1 MIIDSHC
8 HVWPD
13 HIAPQLLSEK
23 IAGLDAM
30 GDGTLSGLLAKMD
43 QAGIEYGCCLGV
55 ATVAKNLEKTNE
67 FIGSVDRSRFVPFG
81 SIHPDRT
88 LEDNMRSL
96 RENNIVGV
104 KLHPNFQGIDLA
116 DPRVIE
122 ICHALAEDG
131 IVVIT
136 HAGEGSDAAA
146 TERGSPEKVVALADA
161 VPDLTLMAC
170 HYGAYHQL
178 DEGERIVVG
187 SRVILETSWPPTM
200 AILDPE
206 RIRSIIERHGVER
219 VVFGSDW
226 PMADP
231 QAEIA
236 GIKALGLSAEDEA
249 LVLGGNLARILGLK
263 SATESTTQSAEPTP
277 DGTR

>member
-13 HIAPQLLSEK
+13 AIAAQVLSAK
-23 IAGLDAM
+23 IAGLDPM
-30 GDGTLSGLLAKMD
+30 GNGTVSGLLEKMD
-43 QAGIEYGCCLGV
+43 VAGIDYACCLGV

-67 FIGSVDRSRFVPFG
+67 FIGSVDRSRLIPFG
-81 SIHPDRT
+81 TIHPDRS
-88 LEDNMRSL
+88 LDDNMVSL
-96 RENNIVGV
+96 VENGIIGV

-116 DPRVIE
+116 DPRVID
-122 ICHALAEDG
+122 ICWALADAG

-146 TERGSPEKVVALADA
+146 TERGNPEKVLALSEAI
-161 VPDLTLMAC
+161 PHLTLMAC

-178 DEGERIVVG
+178 DLGEKVLVG

-200 AILDPE
+200 TILDPD
-206 RIRSIIERHGVER
+206 RIRSIIERHGADK
-219 VVFGSDW
+219 VVYGSDW

-231 QAEIA
+231 VAEIE
-236 GIKALGLSAEDEA
+236 GVRALGLSEVDQSA
-249 LVLGGNLARILGLK
+249 VLGGNLGRLLNISK
-263 SATESTTQSAEPTP
+263 
-277 DGTR
+277 

>member
-13 HIAPQLLSEK
+13 TIAPQVLSGK
-23 IAGLDAM
+23 IAGLDPM
-30 GDGTLSGLLAKMD
+30 GSGTMSGLLEKMD
-43 QAGIEYGCCLGV
+43 DAGIDYACCLGV

-67 FIGSVDRSRFVPFG
+67 FIGSVDRSRLIPFG
-81 SIHPDRT
+81 TIHPDRT
-88 LEDNMRSL
+88 LEENMTSLVDN
-96 RENNIVGV
+96 EIVGV

-122 ICHALAEDG
+122 ICQALADEG

-136 HAGEGSDAAA
+136 HAGEGSDSAA
-146 TERGSPEKVVALADA
+146 TERGSPEKVLALSEA
-161 VPDLTLMAC
+161 VPHLTLMAC

-178 DEGERIVVG
+178 DLGEKVLVG

-200 AILDPE
+200 TLLDPD
-206 RIRSIIERHGVER
+206 RIRSIIERHGADK
-219 VVFGSDW
+219 VVYGSDW

-231 QAEIA
+231 VAEIA
-236 GIKALGLSAEDEA
+236 GVRALGLSQSDETA
-249 LVLGGNLARILGLK
+249 VLGGNLARILGM
-263 SATESTTQSAEPTP
+263 SS
-277 DGTR
+277 